1 MSYLLAQ
8 ILVCLLIAGL
18 IGAVIGWLLRG
29 GCSRKLRDCEDEW
42 KMKMGSLESE
52 WNSKLNRQSH
62 DYDEQSDKEMQ
73 AATLKRHAEH
83 VEAERPSYSYE
94 EELKEKLNEAQ
105 NTTNIDT
112 TVGTTSAKSTLASV
126 GTAGIAAL
134 ATRDISLSTDKVNL
148 YAEHGVDF
156 EKDTSLEDDYDL
168 HTLEGISHE
177 DTQKLKTIGI
187 TSTKKLA
194 ELSKDAH
201 ASEKLAKTL
210 NVESNKVASWIGKSC
225 LLTLPG
231 VDKKTAELMQNSGIS
246 SLEHI
251 ATTPPE
257 TLHRKMEV
265 FNKEALIP
273 VSLPDIKSVSL
284 WSKIAKPLTAGSA
297 LSTAAVTTSTSSY
310 AKELKAKL
318 NPTGFDLDSIKELLI
333 NKGISL
339 SEKKIKLYAEHGVD
353 FEHTNNLEDNYYVES
368 IEGIG
373 SKYAQ
378 GLREMGIRTTQ
389 DLVKKL
395 SKNHDAIDQIAKTLN
410 IQPSELS
417 SWISM
422 ADLIQ
427 LPGVDAQAA
436 ELMQTVGISTTRE
449 LGITNANSLHG
460 EMLAFNKKSPI
471 VPEIPSISSLSLWSK
486 IAKLLG

>member
-29 GCSRKLRDCEDEW
+29 GCSHKLRDCEDEW

-52 WNSKLNRQSH
+52 WNSKLNRQSA
-62 DYDEQSDKEMQ
+62 DYADTSTDKEMQ

-83 VEAERPSYSYE
+83 VETETPSYSYE
-94 EELKEKLNEAQ
+94 EELKEKLILAQ
-105 NTTNIDT
+105 N
-112 TVGTTSAKSTLASV
+112 VKSTDTPASTKSSLASI
-126 GTAGIAAL
+126 GTAGVAAL
-134 ATRDISLSTDKVNL
+134 ASRGISLSDDKVNL

-156 EKDTSLEDDYDL
+156 EKDTHLEDDYDL
-168 HTLEGISHE
+168 HALENISHE
-177 DTQKLKTIGI
+177 EKQKLKHMGI
-187 TSTKKLA
+187 TSTKKLSQ
-194 ELSKDAH
+194 LSEDSN
-201 ASEKLAKTL
+201 ASQKLAQTL
-210 NVESNKVASWIGKSC
+210 NIDTDKVQSWIGKSC

-231 VDKKTAELMQNSGIS
+231 VDTKTAELMQNSGIA
-246 SLEHI
+246 SLEHL

-273 VSLPDIKSVSL
+273 VSLPDVKSVSL
-284 WSKIAKPLTAGSA
+284 WSKIAKPLTVGSTLGA
-297 LSTAAVTTSTSSY
+297 AAVASTSSY
-310 AKELKAKL
+310 AQELKAKL
-318 NPTGFDLDSIKELLI
+318 NPNAFDLDGMKQLLMS
-333 NKGISL
+333 KGISL
-339 SEKKIKLYAEHGVD
+339 SDDKIKLYAEQGVD
-353 FEHTNNLEDNYYVES
+353 FEKTNNLEDNYYVES

-373 SKYAQ
+373 PKYAQ

-395 SKNHDAIDQIAKTLN
+395 HKNHDAIDQIAKTLK
-410 IQPSELS
+410 IQPEALS

-422 ADLIQ
+422 ADLIK

-436 ELMQTVGISTTRE
+436 ELMQTVGISTATE

-460 EMLAFNKKSPI
+460 EMLSFNKKSPI
-471 VPEIPSISSLSLWSK
+471 VPEVPSIASLSLWSK
-486 IAKLLG
+486 IAKILG

>member
-1 MSYLLAQ
+1 ML
-8 ILVCLLIAGL
+8 
-18 IGAVIGWLLRG
+18 
-29 GCSRKLRDCEDEW
+29 RKLRDCEDEW

-62 DYDEQSDKEMQ
+62 DYDTQSDQAMQ
-73 AATLKRHAEH
+73 VATLKRHAEH
-83 VEAERPSYSYE
+83 VEAQTPSYSYE
-94 EELKEKLNEAQ
+94 EKLREELNLAQ
-105 NTTNIDT
+105 NIKNIDSDMHT
-112 TVGTTSAKSTLASV
+112 PATTSTKSTLA
-126 GTAGIAAL
+126 GMGAAGVAAL
-134 ATRDISLSTDKVNL
+134 AARGISLGDDKVDL
-148 YAEHGVDF
+148 YTKHGIDF
-156 EKDTSLEDDYDL
+156 EKDTNLEDDYAL
-168 HTLEGISHE
+168 HTIEGLSSE
-177 DTQKLKTIGI
+177 DAQKLKHMGI
-187 TSTKKLA
+187 TSTKGLA
-194 ELSKDAH
+194 QLSENTQ
-201 ASEKLAKTL
+201 ASEKLAKSL
-210 NVESNKVASWIGKSC
+210 NIETDKVDSWIGKSC

-231 VDKKTAELMQNSGIS
+231 VDKKTADLMQNSGIA
-246 SLEHI
+246 SLEHL

-284 WSKIAKPLTAGSA
+284 WSKISKPLTAGLA
-297 LSTAAVTTSTSSY
+297 LGTVAASTSSY
-310 AKELKAKL
+310 ADELKAKL
-318 NPTGFDLDSIKELLI
+318 NPNNLDLNAVKQLLM

-339 SEKKIKLYAEHGVD
+339 SDEKIKLYAEHGVD
-353 FEHTNNLEDNYYVES
+353 FENTNNLEDDYHVES

-373 SKYAQ
+373 PKYAQ

-395 SKNHDAIDQIAKTLN
+395 HKNHDAIDQIAKTLK
-410 IQPSELS
+410 IQPDALS

-436 ELMQTVGISTTRE
+436 ELMQTVGISTAKE

-460 EMLAFNKKSPI
+460 EMLSFNKKSPI
-471 VPEIPSISSLSLWSK
+471 VPEVPSIASLSLWSK

>member
-52 WNSKLNRQSH
+52 WNSKLNRQGH
-62 DYDEQSDKEMQ
+62 DHDDTEKEMQ

-83 VEAERPSYSYE
+83 VEKEKPSYSYE
-94 EELKEKLNEAQ
+94 EELKEKLNRAQ
-105 NTTNIDT
+105 NVTNT
-112 TVGTTSAKSTLASV
+112 ESTSTKSALVGAGA
-126 GTAGIAAL
+126 AGIAAL
-134 ATRDISLSTDKVNL
+134 ATRGISLSDEKANL

-156 EKDTSLEDDYDL
+156 EKDANLEDDYEL

-177 DTQKLKTIGI
+177 DTQKLKTMGI
-187 TSTKKLA
+187 TSTKELA
-194 ELSKDAH
+194 QLSNDTHTSK
-201 ASEKLAKTL
+201 KLAKTL
-210 NVESNKVASWIGKSC
+210 NVDNDKVASWIGKSC

-231 VDKKTAELMQNSGIS
+231 VDAKTAELMQNSGIN
-246 SLEHI
+246 SLNHL

-257 TLHRKMEV
+257 TLHRQMEE
-265 FNKEALIP
+265 FNKEARSP
-273 VSLPDIKSVSL
+273 VTLPDIKSVSL
-284 WSKIAKPLTAGSA
+284 WSKIARPLTSNSA
-297 LSTAAVTTSTSSY
+297 LGTAAAAAATTSY
-310 AKELKAKL
+310 AQELKAKL
-318 NPTGFDLDSIKELLI
+318 NPNSFDLNGIKQLLMS
-333 NKGISL
+333 KGISL
-339 SEKKIKLYAEHGVD
+339 SDDKIKLYAENGVN

-368 IEGIG
+368 IEGIDQ
-373 SKYAQ
+373 KYAQ

-395 SKNHDAIDQIAKTLN
+395 HKNHDAIDQIAKTLK
-410 IQPSELS
+410 IEPSALS

-427 LPGVDAQAA
+427 LPGVDAKGA
-436 ELMQTVGISTTRE
+436 ELMQTVGISTATE
-449 LGITNANSLHG
+449 LGITNANSLHS

-471 VPEIPSISSLSLWSK
+471 APEVPSMASLSLWSK